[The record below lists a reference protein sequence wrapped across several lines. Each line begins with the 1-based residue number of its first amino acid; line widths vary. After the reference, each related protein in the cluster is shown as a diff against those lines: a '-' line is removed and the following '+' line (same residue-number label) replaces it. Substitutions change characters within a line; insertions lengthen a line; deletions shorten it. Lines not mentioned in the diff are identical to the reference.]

1 MATNSG
7 IWVRCKNCKHKLFMV
22 YPESIIKVE
31 VKCHSCKMIN
41 FVNLDTNHVVS
52 CDFIVSDNY
61 ETKVGA

>member
-1 MATNSG
+1 
-7 IWVRCKNCKHKLFMV
+7 MV